1 MSWNL
6 NPVTDFTWVGPGDE
20 SRDVVFTFPVQSG
33 EKSSFTKFIEVICAF
48 AL

>member
-6 NPVTDFTWVGPGDE
+6 NPVIDFTWVGPGDE
-20 SRDVVFTFPVQSG
+20 SRDVVITFPVQCG

-48 AL
+48 VL